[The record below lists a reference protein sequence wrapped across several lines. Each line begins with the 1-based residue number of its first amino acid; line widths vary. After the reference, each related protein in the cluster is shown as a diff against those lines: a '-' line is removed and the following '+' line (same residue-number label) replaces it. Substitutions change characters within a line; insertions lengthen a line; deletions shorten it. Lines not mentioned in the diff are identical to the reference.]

1 MRFVLLFCYLKEV
14 FLQILIGKHS
24 IYILLCYKKLKKNK
38 KKKTKRKTTKHLKS
52 CQSIASDKSNLLG
65 RVYFLL
71 KSGFPVKGFFI
82 LLKVEYLVAIVN
94 FVYK

>member
-1 MRFVLLFCYLKEV
+1 MRFVLLFCSLKEV

-24 IYILLCYKKLKKNK
+24 IYSLLCYKKFKKNK
-38 KKKTKRKTTKHLKS
+38 KKNKKKTTKHLKS